1 MCLGDPSGKISV
13 LNGPCF
19 ISINI
24 LMLTPFLKYVSEGKV
39 IRRHSDLQRY
49 TFPEVTER
57 IYLSFLALALM
68 SQQKDTLPFT
78 KTYADQT
85 MAKGTFDQV
94 RMVNND
100 LANMLAIV
108 AGDPEITKKLK
119 NKNQAQAMRQRQ
131 PVPVMALRRY
141 MRTWE
146 DHYKN
151 LSQLERALNINDG
164 NLRNIRRAV
173 ANFKNLDARQKMQAL
188 QRLRQ
193 QLQSKLPNTDILKK
207 FKEL

>member
-1 MCLGDPSGKISV
+1 
-13 LNGPCF
+13 
-19 ISINI
+19 
-24 LMLTPFLKYVSEGKV
+24 MLTPFLKYVSEGKV

-146 DHYKN
+146 DHYRN

>member
-1 MCLGDPSGKISV
+1 
-13 LNGPCF
+13 
-19 ISINI
+19 
-24 LMLTPFLKYVSEGKV
+24 MLTPFLKYVSEAKV
-39 IRRHSDLQRY
+39 IRRHSDLQRFS
-49 TFPEVTER
+49 FPEVAER

-68 SQQKDTLPFT
+68 SQNKDTQSFA
-78 KTYADQT
+78 KSYANQT

-94 RMVNND
+94 RMINND

-141 MRTWE
+141 LRTWE
-146 DHYKN
+146 SHYRN
-151 LSQLERALNINDG
+151 LTQLERSLNIQDG

-173 ANFKNLDARQKMQAL
+173 ADYNKLNTKMKL
-188 QRLRQ
+188 QTLHRLQQ

>member
-1 MCLGDPSGKISV
+1 
-13 LNGPCF
+13 
-19 ISINI
+19 
-24 LMLTPFLKYVSEGKV
+24 MLTPFLKYVSEGKV
-39 IRRHSDLQRY
+39 IRRHSDLERF

-57 IYLSFLALALM
+57 IYLSFLALSLM
-68 SQQKDTLPFT
+68 SQHKYTAGFA
-78 KTYADQT
+78 KSYADQT

-94 RMVNND
+94 RMINND

-146 DHYKN
+146 DHYRN
-151 LSQLERALNINDG
+151 LTQLERALNITDA
-164 NLRNIRRAV
+164 NLKNIRRSV
-173 ANFKNLDARQKMQAL
+173 ANYNRLESRLKL
-188 QRLRQ
+188 QTLHRLQQ
-193 QLQSKLPNTDILKK
+193 QLQAKLPNTDILKK

>member
-1 MCLGDPSGKISV
+1 MTSV
-13 LNGPCF
+13 NIKLRC
-19 ISINI
+19 IVSINMG
-24 LMLTPFLKYVSEGKV
+24 MLTPFLKYVSEGKV

-57 IYLSFLALALM
+57 IYLSFLALSLF
-68 SQQKDTLPFT
+68 SQIKEMRDFA
-78 KTYADQT
+78 KSYVYHT

-94 RMVNND
+94 RMINND

-131 PVPVMALRRY
+131 PVPVMAVRRY
-141 MRTWE
+141 IRTWE

-151 LSQLERALNINDG
+151 LTQLERALNITDA
-164 NLRNIRRAV
+164 NLKNIRRAV
-173 ANFKNLDARQKMQAL
+173 ADYNNLNSKMKMQTLHRL
-188 QRLRQ
+188 QQ
-193 QLQSKLPNTDILKK
+193 QLQAKLPNTDILKK

>member
-1 MCLGDPSGKISV
+1 
-13 LNGPCF
+13 
-19 ISINI
+19 
-24 LMLTPFLKYVSEGKV
+24 MLTPFLKYVSEGKV
-39 IRRHSDLQRY
+39 IRRHNDLQRY

-68 SQQKDTLPFT
+68 SQNKDTRSFA
-78 KTYADQT
+78 KAYADQT

-94 RMVNND
+94 RMINND

-151 LSQLERALNINDG
+151 LTQLERALNITDANYK
-164 NLRNIRRAV
+164 NLRRNIANYNGLESRLKLQTLHRLLQHLGAKLAGTDLHRAMKGAV
-173 ANFKNLDARQKMQAL
+173 
-188 QRLRQ
+188 
-193 QLQSKLPNTDILKK
+193 
-207 FKEL
+207 

>member
-1 MCLGDPSGKISV
+1 
-13 LNGPCF
+13 
-19 ISINI
+19 
-24 LMLTPFLKYVSEGKV
+24 MLTPFLKYVSEGKV
-39 IRRHSDLQRY
+39 IRKFSDLQRF

-57 IYLSFLALALM
+57 IYLSFLAMALM
-68 SQQKDTLPFT
+68 SQQKATLPFV
-78 KTYADQT
+78 KSYAEQT

-94 RMVNND
+94 RMINND

-108 AGDPEITKKLK
+108 SGDPEITKKLK

-151 LSQLERALNINDG
+151 LTQLERALNINDA
-164 NLRNIRRAV
+164 NYKNVRRAV
-173 ANFKNLDARQKMQAL
+173 ADYSRLNSRTQRQTVDK
-188 QRLRQ
+188 LRQ
-193 QLQSKLPNTDILKK
+193 MLQSKLPNTDIHKK
-207 FKEL
+207 FKEFTSGQ

>member
-1 MCLGDPSGKISV
+1 
-13 LNGPCF
+13 
-19 ISINI
+19 
-24 LMLTPFLKYVSEGKV
+24 MLTPFLKYVSEGKV
-39 IRRHSDLQRY
+39 IRRHSDLQRF

-57 IYLSFLALALM
+57 IYLSFLALGLM
-68 SQQKDTLPFT
+68 SQRSDSKEFVNFYSQ
-78 KTYADQT
+78 QT

-94 RMVNND
+94 RMINND

-141 MRTWE
+141 LRTYE
-146 DHYKN
+146 NHYKV
-151 LSQLERALNINDG
+151 LSDLERALGIRDA
-164 NLRNIRRAV
+164 NLMNIRRAV
-173 ANFKNLDARQKMQAL
+173 ANYKRLDSRTQQQTLARLKQMLQA
-188 QRLRQ
+188 
-193 QLQSKLPNTDILKK
+193 KLPNTDLQRK

>member
-1 MCLGDPSGKISV
+1 
-13 LNGPCF
+13 
-19 ISINI
+19 
-24 LMLTPFLKYVSEGKV
+24 MLTPFLKYVSEGKV

-68 SQQKDTLPFT
+68 SQNKDTAGFA
-78 KTYADQT
+78 KSYADQT

-94 RMVNND
+94 RIINND

-108 AGDPEITKKLK
+108 AGDPDITKKLK

-131 PVPVMALRRY
+131 PVPVMAVRRY

-151 LSQLERALNINDG
+151 LTQLERALNITDANYR
-164 NLRNIRRAV
+164 NLRRNI
-173 ANFKNLDARQKMQAL
+173 ANYNGLDDKNKQATRNKLL
-188 QRLRQ
+188 QHLA
-193 QLQSKLPNTDILKK
+193 SKLAGTDLHRAMKGAV
-207 FKEL
+207 

>member
-1 MCLGDPSGKISV
+1 
-13 LNGPCF
+13 
-19 ISINI
+19 
-24 LMLTPFLKYVSEGKV
+24 MLTPFLKYVSEGKV
-39 IRRHSDLQRY
+39 IRRHSDLQRF

-68 SQQKDTLPFT
+68 SQVKDTQKFT
-78 KTYADQT
+78 NNYVDQT

-94 RMVNND
+94 RMINND

-108 AGDPEITKKLK
+108 SGDPEITKKLK

-131 PVPVMALRRY
+131 PVPVMAIRRY

-146 DHYKN
+146 DHFKNLTNLERSLNITDANYKN
-151 LSQLERALNINDG
+151 V
-164 NLRNIRRAV
+164 RRAV
-173 ANFKNLDARQKMQAL
+173 ANYNRLDSRTKSQTL
-188 QRLRQ
+188 SRLKQ
-193 QLQSKLPNTDILKK
+193 MLQSKLPNTDIHKK

>member
-1 MCLGDPSGKISV
+1 
-13 LNGPCF
+13 
-19 ISINI
+19 
-24 LMLTPFLKYVSEGKV
+24 MLTPFLKYVSEGKV

-49 TFPEVTER
+49 TFPEVAER

-68 SQQKDTLPFT
+68 SQNKDTAGFV
-78 KTYADQT
+78 KTYATQT

-94 RMVNND
+94 RMINND
-100 LANMLAIV
+100 LSNMLAIV
-108 AGDPEITKKLK
+108 SGDPEITKKLK

-141 MRTWE
+141 LRSWE
-146 DHYKN
+146 EHYKN
-151 LSQLERALNINDG
+151 LTHLERALNIQDT

-173 ANFKNLDARQKMQAL
+173 ANYNKLNSKLKMQTLHRL
-188 QRLRQ
+188 QQ

>member
-1 MCLGDPSGKISV
+1 MC
-13 LNGPCF
+13 
-19 ISINI
+19 
-24 LMLTPFLKYVSEGKV
+24 MLTPFLKYVSEGKV
-39 IRRHSDLQRY
+39 IRRHSDLQRF

-68 SQQKDTLPFT
+68 SQLKQTQSFT
-78 KTYADQT
+78 KMYADQT

-94 RMVNND
+94 RMINND

-108 AGDPEITKKLK
+108 SGDPEITKKLK

-141 MRTWE
+141 LRSWE

-151 LSQLERALNINDG
+151 LTQLERALNITDANY
-164 NLRNIRRAV
+164 RNVRRAV
-173 ANFKNLDARQKMQAL
+173 ANYGKLDARQKSQTLARLKQMLQA
-188 QRLRQ
+188 
-193 QLQSKLPNTDILKK
+193 KLPNTDLQRK
-207 FKEL
+207 FKDL

>member
-1 MCLGDPSGKISV
+1 
-13 LNGPCF
+13 
-19 ISINI
+19 
-24 LMLTPFLKYVSEGKV
+24 MLTPFLKYVSEGRV
-39 IRRHSDLQRY
+39 IRRHSDLERF

-68 SQQKDTLPFT
+68 SQHKDTVGFV
-78 KTYADQT
+78 KSYADQT

-94 RMVNND
+94 RMINND

-108 AGDPEITKKLK
+108 AGDPDITKKLK

-131 PVPVMALRRY
+131 PVPVMAVRRY

-151 LSQLERALNINDG
+151 LTQLERALNIQDA
-164 NLRNIRRAV
+164 NLKSLRRNI
-173 ANFKNLDARQKMQAL
+173 ANYNGLESRLKL
-188 QRLRQ
+188 QTLHRLQQ
-193 QLQSKLPNTDILKK
+193 QLQAKLPNTDLHKK

>member
-1 MCLGDPSGKISV
+1 
-13 LNGPCF
+13 
-19 ISINI
+19 
-24 LMLTPFLKYVSEGKV
+24 MLTPFLKYVSEGKV
-39 IRRHSDLQRY
+39 IRRHSDLQRF

-68 SQQKDTLPFT
+68 SQNKDTMPFT
-78 KTYADQT
+78 KAYADHT

-94 RMVNND
+94 RMINND

-108 AGDPEITKKLK
+108 SGDPEITKKLK
-119 NKNQAQAMRQRQ
+119 NKDQAQAMRQRQ
-131 PVPVMALRRY
+131 PMPVMALRRY

-146 DHYKN
+146 DHYRN
-151 LSQLERALNINDG
+151 LTQLERSLNITDA
-164 NLRNIRRAV
+164 NLKNIRRAV
-173 ANFKNLDARQKMQAL
+173 ANYNSLNSKMKMQTLHRL
-188 QRLRQ
+188 QQ